1 MSLTLLWN
9 GLDKPEGNAKEVG
22 EQQDLKKYLLYSMGR
37 INGKEDEEPRFV
49 TFAFADK
56 ISRETIDKTSK
67 KVEQEMRGFDLRT
80 KLNAR
85 LSADKLSGHIHKVA
99 NESGKKTAQTA
110 RLVAET
116 LSVAVPSVVAG
127 LAVSV
132 VNDTAGK
139 IVAGVV
145 AAKQLM
151 KVAVRRMVTSQT
163 AEEALSVE
171 KYRELKQIQFGL
183 KKLKQAIVSDIKP
196 TQQKTAAKASAL
208 LTVKAVRGR

>member
-1 MSLTLLWN
+1 MN
-9 GLDKPEGNAKEVG
+9 QA
-22 EQQDLKKYLLYSMGR
+22 
-37 INGKEDEEPRFV
+37 
-49 TFAFADK
+49 
-56 ISRETIDKTSK
+56 
-67 KVEQEMRGFDLRT
+67 
-80 KLNAR
+80 
-85 LSADKLSGHIHKVA
+85 
-99 NESGKKTAQTA
+99 KKTAQTA

-151 KVAVRRMVTSQT
+151 EVAVRRMVTSQT